1 MSTVSDTPGAGRRL
15 ATWPFNWRLITY
27 RPWPYTVHVVLHI
40 LFLVAPT
47 ALGLIEKAVFDTITG
62 ASPAQIGLW
71 ALVALYIAT
80 GLARLL
86 ISFGDIW
93 GDVMFRR
100 LTGGLLLR
108 NMIASLLRRPG
119 ALVPPISSGEA
130 INRYRNDVA
139 EVSDFPL
146 WLPEVLG
153 YIAAFVIAVIVMA
166 RINLLITLVIF
177 LPLAGSILVTRVAWG
192 RILHYTRTSSLATD
206 AVTGFLGELFGA
218 VQAVKVASA
227 EADVIAHLDTLSR
240 RRHAAAIQ
248 KQLFLELLN
257 SVSNSAVTFGIGVT
271 LLLAGGAMSAGP
283 AGPSF
288 TVGDFA
294 LFVSYLWFTT
304 QLPTVLGTFIGDYKQ
319 QEVAIERLVELV
331 PDEPAQVLVEH
342 HPLYERG
349 PLPPVPH
356 IAKTAADRLHV
367 LDVRGLTY
375 RHPGSERGVFDID
388 LRLPRGSFTVITGRI
403 GAGKTTLLHTLL
415 GLLPQQGGTL
425 RWNDTIIADPA
436 AFFRPPRSAY
446 TPQVPRLF
454 SETLRDNIL
463 MGLPDEQVD
472 LANAIHLSVLEED
485 VQALEHGLDTLVGP
499 RGVRLSG
506 GQVQR
511 AAAARM
517 FVRDAELLVFD
528 DLSSALDVET
538 ERALWQRI
546 DGDRATSSAEA
557 GAASTCLVVSHR
569 RSALQRADQVLV
581 LLDGR
586 VAASGTLD
594 ELLATSDEMRRLW
607 AGETA

>member
-1 MSTVSDTPGAGRRL
+1 MSTTSDTPHAGGRL

-27 RPWPYTVHVVLHI
+27 RPWPYTVHFVLHI
-40 LFLVAPT
+40 IFLVAPT

-62 ASPAQIGLW
+62 ATPARIGLW

-80 GLARLL
+80 GLARLV

-93 GDVMFRR
+93 GGVMFRR

-108 NMIASLLRRPG
+108 NLVASVLRRPG
-119 ALVPPISSGEA
+119 ALVPPISAGEA

-146 WLPEVLG
+146 WLPEVFG
-153 YIAAFVIAVIVMA
+153 YIVAFVIAVIVMA

-177 LPLAGSILVTRVAWG
+177 LPLVGSILVTRVAWG
-192 RILHYTRTSSLATD
+192 RILHYTRASSLATD

-227 EADVIAHLDTLSR
+227 EADVVAHLDTLSR
-240 RRHAAAIQ
+240 RRHTAAIQ
-248 KQLFLELLN
+248 QQLFLELLN
-257 SVSNSAVTFGIGVT
+257 SVSDSAVTFGIGVT
-271 LLLAGGAMSAGP
+271 LLLAGGAMSG
-283 AGPSF
+283 GSF
-288 TVGDFA
+288 TIGDFA

-342 HPLYERG
+342 HPIYERG
-349 PLPPVPH
+349 PLPPLPY
-356 IAKTAADRLHV
+356 ISKTAADRLHV

-375 RHPGSERGVFDID
+375 HHPGSERGIFDID

-403 GAGKTTLLHTLL
+403 GAGKTTLLRALL
-415 GLLPQQGGTL
+415 GLLPQQRGTL
-425 RWNDTIIADPA
+425 RWNDTIIDDPA
-436 AFFRPPRSAY
+436 TFFRPPRCAY
-446 TPQVPRLF
+446 TSQVPRLF

-472 LANAIHLSVLEED
+472 LASAIRLSVLEDD
-485 VQALEHGLDTLVGP
+485 VQALERGVDTLVGP

-517 FVRDAELLVFD
+517 FVRATELLVFD

-546 DGDRATSSAEA
+546 DARRPTIGDEAADSAF
-557 GAASTCLVVSHR
+557 TCLVVSHR
-569 RSALQRADQVLV
+569 RSALQRADRVIVLQ
-581 LLDGR
+581 DGR
-586 VAASGTLD
+586 IAASGTLD
-594 ELLATSDEMRRLW
+594 QLLATSDEMRRLW
-607 AGETA
+607 AGETT